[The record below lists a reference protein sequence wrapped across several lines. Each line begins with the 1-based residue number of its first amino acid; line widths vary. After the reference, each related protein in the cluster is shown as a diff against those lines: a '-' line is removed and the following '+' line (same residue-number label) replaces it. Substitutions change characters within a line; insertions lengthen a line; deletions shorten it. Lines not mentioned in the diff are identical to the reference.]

1 MLSRHLE
8 VSLRLA
14 MTLARQKSHE
24 YLTVEHLLLALLE
37 NNHAATTLK
46 ACGGDISTLRA
57 ELEAYIN
64 KHTPTLD
71 EDVEQSPQPT
81 QSFDR
86 ILQRAIFHVQS
97 IGGGRLVEGSDI
109 LVSMFSEHDTYAV
122 YLLKKQGVSRLELT
136 QYLSHGQDKADD
148 GEAKSGI
155 SSDSR
160 SEKTSKDPL
169 VDFATNLNKRAA
181 EGKTDPLIGRASEI
195 ERTAQVLCRRRK
207 NNPLLVGD
215 PGVGKTSIAEGLAWL
230 IINEKAPKPL
240 NGCVIYSLDIGS
252 LIAGTKYRGDF
263 EKRMKS
269 LLDALRKKPNAILFI
284 DEIHMIIGAGSS
296 MSSNMDVSNLI
307 KPALAN
313 GELRCIGSTT
323 FSEYRQVF
331 EKDHALSRRFQKI
344 DVKEPSI
351 EDSIDILRGLKPRYE
366 EFHNVSYTD
375 AALVSAVKLS
385 AKHVHE
391 RFLPDKAIDVI
402 DEAGAYKRLGITPEI
417 ADTEAEDAL
426 LTTLEEETSS
436 SKAKSFEFA
445 ELSQDSDSAESGPKS
460 MHQAADD
467 VDDSTNDDTSTS
479 DKVDVS
485 KSDTSH
491 NSAEAHKSVTVIDV
505 EDIEAIVAKLA
516 RIPPK
521 SVSNDDK
528 SLLEH
533 LDRDLKRLVFGQ
545 DEAID
550 TLSDAIKLSRAGLKS
565 PDKPIGSFMFAGPTG
580 VGKTEVSRQL
590 ANLLGVEL
598 VRFDMSEYMEA
609 HTASRL
615 IGAPPGYVG
624 FDQGGLLTEKINQFP
639 HCVLLLDEIEKAHPD
654 VFNLLLQVM
663 DHGTLTD
670 NNGRVSSFKQVI
682 LIMTTN
688 VGADSMSRASMGFT
702 HQDHSKDNSE
712 ALKRVFTPEF
722 RNRLDAIIQ
731 FNPLDPSIV
740 VSVVDK
746 FLVELQA
753 QLDDKQVMLEID
765 DEVRDYLA
773 AKGYDRLM
781 GARPMQRLIQ
791 DEIKKPL
798 ASMILFGD
806 LADGGTVHVTLQ
818 TTEDESEQGS
828 STISTD
834 KADDNQPKA
843 MDKATVNNREILLT
857 VVETHGSR
865 NGDHSQSMPS

>member
-37 NNHAATTLK
+37 NTHAANTLT
-46 ACGGDISTLRA
+46 ACNANVSSLRT
-57 ELEAYIN
+57 ELEAYIT
-64 KHTPTLD
+64 KHTPTVD
-71 EDVEQSPQPT
+71 ADMEQSPQPT

-122 YLLKKQGVSRLELT
+122 YLLKKQGISRLELT
-136 QYLSHGQDKADD
+136 QYLSHGQDKEEPSEPRASMT
-148 GEAKSGI
+148 GERR
-155 SSDSR
+155 SS
-160 SEKTSKDPL
+160 SERTSKDPL
-169 VDFATNLNKRAA
+169 VEFASNLNQRAA
-181 EGKTDPLIGRASEI
+181 EGKTDPLIGRGPEI
-195 ERTAQVLCRRRK
+195 ERAAQVLCRRRK
-207 NNPLLVGD
+207 NNPLLVGE

-230 IINEKAPKPL
+230 IINDKAPKPL
-240 NGCVIYSLDIGS
+240 SGCVIYSLDIGA

-269 LLDALRKKPNAILFI
+269 LLDALKNKPNAILFI

-313 GELRCIGSTT
+313 GELRCVGSTT
-323 FSEYRQVF
+323 FTEYRQVF

-351 EDSIDILRGLKPRYE
+351 DESIDILRGLKSRYE
-366 EFHNVSYTD
+366 EFHNVEYTD
-375 AALVSAVKLS
+375 AALVSAVQLS
-385 AKHVHE
+385 AKHIHE
-391 RFLPDKAIDVI
+391 RFLPDKAIDII
-402 DEAGAYKRLGITPEI
+402 DEAGAYKRLGVIPD
-417 ADTEAEDAL
+417 ADDINAEDGLISDLEHAL
-426 LTTLEEETSS
+426 STENIESNVDV
-436 SKAKSFEFA
+436 
-445 ELSQDSDSAESGPKS
+445 DSDSDEMQEKTATAKVE
-460 MHQAADD
+460 
-467 VDDSTNDDTSTS
+467 DSSKNVG
-479 DKVDVS
+479 DKAS
-485 KSDTSH
+485 KGLS
-491 NSAEAHKSVTVIDV
+491 NRNKQKPAMKIDV
-505 EDIEAIVAKLA
+505 ADIEAIVAKLA

-521 SVSNDDK
+521 SVSSDDK
-528 SLLEH
+528 SILEH

-545 DEAID
+545 DEAIA
-550 TLSDAIKLSRAGLKS
+550 TLADAIKLSRAGLKA
-565 PDKPIGSFMFAGPTG
+565 PEKPIGSFMFAGPTG

-624 FDQGGLLTEKINQFP
+624 FDQGGLLTEKINQHP
-639 HCVLLLDEIEKAHPD
+639 HCVLLFDEIEKAHPD

-670 NNGRVSSFKQVI
+670 NNGRIASFKQVI
-682 LIMTTN
+682 IIMTTN
-688 VGADSMSRASMGFT
+688 VGAESISRSSMGFT
-702 HQDHSKDNSE
+702 EQDHSRDNSE
-712 ALKRVFTPEF
+712 SLKRVFSPEF

-731 FNPLDPSIV
+731 FNPLDTSIV

-753 QLDDKQVMLEID
+753 QLDDKQVTLEID
-765 DEVRDYLA
+765 DEVREYLA
-773 AKGYDRLM
+773 EKGYDRLM

-806 LADGGTVHVTLQ
+806 LVNGGVVHLTL
-818 TTEDESEQGS
+818 EPKHEA
-828 STISTD
+828 TD
-834 KADDNQPKA
+834 KDSVSITKIPSDITINSDGKDKGSADS
-843 MDKATVNNREILLT
+843 RIILT
-857 VVETHGSR
+857 VVETHEP
-865 NGDHSQSMPS
+865 HSDSESVAS

>member
-37 NNHAATTLK
+37 NTHAANTLT
-46 ACGGDISTLRA
+46 ACNANVSALRT

-64 KHTPTLD
+64 KHTPTVD
-71 EDVEQSPQPT
+71 PDTEQSPQPT

-122 YLLKKQGVSRLELT
+122 YLLKKQGISRLELT
-136 QYLSHGQDKADD
+136 QYLSHGQDKDEPSEPRASMT
-148 GEAKSGI
+148 GERR
-155 SSDSR
+155 SSA

-169 VDFATNLNKRAA
+169 VEFATNLNQRAA
-181 EGKTDPLIGRASEI
+181 EGKTDPLIGRGPEI
-195 ERTAQVLCRRRK
+195 ERAAQVLCRRRK
-207 NNPLLVGD
+207 NNPLLVGE

-230 IINEKAPKPL
+230 IINDKAPKPL

-269 LLDALRKKPNAILFI
+269 LLDALKKKPNAILFI

-323 FSEYRQVF
+323 FTEYRQVF

-344 DVKEPSI
+344 DVKEPSV
-351 EDSIDILRGLKPRYE
+351 DDTIDILRGLKPRYE
-366 EFHNVSYTD
+366 EFHNVVYTD
-375 AALVSAVKLS
+375 EALVTAVQLS
-385 AKHVHE
+385 AKHIHE

-402 DEAGAYKRLGITPEI
+402 DEAGAYKRLGVVADADDIEAEESFI
-417 ADTEAEDAL
+417 ADIEQEFDAQIEADIDGLDSDTYSDNEMQ
-426 LTTLEEETSS
+426 EEADIAKANDRAKSS
-436 SKAKSFEFA
+436 VDKKAKGKRA
-445 ELSQDSDSAESGPKS
+445 PIK
-460 MHQAADD
+460 
-467 VDDSTNDDTSTS
+467 
-479 DKVDVS
+479 
-485 KSDTSH
+485 
-491 NSAEAHKSVTVIDV
+491 IDV
-505 EDIEAIVAKLA
+505 ADIEAIVAKLA

-521 SVSNDDK
+521 SVSSDDK
-528 SLLEH
+528 SILQH
-533 LDRDLKRLVFGQ
+533 LDRDLKHLVFGQ
-545 DEAID
+545 DEAIA
-550 TLSDAIKLSRAGLKS
+550 TLADAIKLSRAGLKA

-624 FDQGGLLTEKINQFP
+624 YDQGGLLTEKINQHP
-639 HCVLLLDEIEKAHPD
+639 HCVLLFDEIEKAHPD

-670 NNGRVSSFKQVI
+670 NNGRVAIFKQVI
-682 LIMTTN
+682 VIMTTN
-688 VGADSMSRASMGFT
+688 VGAESISRSSMGFT
-702 HQDHSKDNSE
+702 QQDHSRDNTES
-712 ALKRVFTPEF
+712 LKRVFTPEF

-731 FNPLDPSIV
+731 FNPLDTSVV

-746 FLVELQA
+746 FLVELQV
-753 QLDDKQVMLEID
+753 QLDDKQVTLEID

-798 ASMILFGD
+798 ANMILFGD
-806 LADGGTVHVTLQ
+806 LVNGGVVHLTLEPEASDGETVKLDKLSDKGSAD
-818 TTEDESEQGS
+818 SR
-828 STISTD
+828 I
-834 KADDNQPKA
+834 
-843 MDKATVNNREILLT
+843 ILT
-857 VVETHGSR
+857 VVETHEPRPDSE
-865 NGDHSQSMPS
+865 SLAS

>member
-37 NNHAATTLK
+37 NTNAANTLT
-46 ACGGDISTLRA
+46 ACNANVSTLRS

-64 KHTPTLD
+64 KHTPTVD
-71 EDVEQSPQPT
+71 ADSEQSPQPT

-122 YLLKKQGVSRLELT
+122 YLLKKQGISRLELT
-136 QYLSHGQDKADD
+136 QYLSHGQDKDEPSEPRASMT
-148 GEAKSGI
+148 GERRSA
-155 SSDSR
+155 

-169 VDFATNLNKRAA
+169 VEFATNLNQRAA
-181 EGKTDPLIGRASEI
+181 EGKTDPLIGRGPEI
-195 ERTAQVLCRRRK
+195 ERAAQVLCRRRK
-207 NNPLLVGD
+207 NNPLLVGE

-230 IINEKAPKPL
+230 IINDKAPKPL

-269 LLDALRKKPNAILFI
+269 LLDALKKKPNAILFI

-323 FSEYRQVF
+323 FTEYRQVF

-344 DVKEPSI
+344 DVKEPSVD
-351 EDSIDILRGLKPRYE
+351 DSIDILRGLKPRYE
-366 EFHNVSYTD
+366 EFHNVEYTD
-375 AALVSAVKLS
+375 EALVTAVQLS
-385 AKHVHE
+385 AKHIHE

-402 DEAGAYKRLGITPEI
+402 DEAGAYKRLGIVADLDDIDAEESFI
-417 ADTEAEDAL
+417 ANLEQDFDAQIDAD
-426 LTTLEEETSS
+426 EEGLGGDADDDSLDETSTANEMQEEANMAKANDKANG
-436 SKAKSFEFA
+436 SKKSKGKRA
-445 ELSQDSDSAESGPKS
+445 PIK
-460 MHQAADD
+460 
-467 VDDSTNDDTSTS
+467 
-479 DKVDVS
+479 
-485 KSDTSH
+485 
-491 NSAEAHKSVTVIDV
+491 IDV
-505 EDIEAIVAKLA
+505 ADIEAIIAKLA

-521 SVSNDDK
+521 SVSSDDK
-528 SLLEH
+528 SILEH
-533 LDRDLKRLVFGQ
+533 LDRDLKHLVFGQ
-545 DEAID
+545 DEAIE
-550 TLSDAIKLSRAGLKS
+550 TLADAIKLSRAGLKA

-624 FDQGGLLTEKINQFP
+624 YDQGGLLTEKINQHP

-663 DHGTLTD
+663 DHGMLTD
-670 NNGRVSSFKQVI
+670 NNGRVAIFKQVI
-682 LIMTTN
+682 VIMTTN
-688 VGADSMSRASMGFT
+688 VGAESISRSSMGFT
-702 HQDHSKDNSE
+702 QQDHSRDNTE

-731 FNPLDPSIV
+731 FNALDTSVV

-746 FLVELQA
+746 FLVELQV
-753 QLDDKQVMLEID
+753 QLDDKQVTLEID

-773 AKGYDRLM
+773 EKGYDRLM

-806 LADGGTVHVTLQ
+806 LVNGGIVHLSLEPKEANEQDDDTVKLDKNGGKSSDKGSAD
-818 TTEDESEQGS
+818 SR
-828 STISTD
+828 I
-834 KADDNQPKA
+834 
-843 MDKATVNNREILLT
+843 ILT
-857 VVETHGSR
+857 VVETHEPHPDSE
-865 NGDHSQSMPS
+865 SLAS

>member
-37 NNHAATTLK
+37 NTHAANTLTACNANVTTLR
-46 ACGGDISTLRA
+46 S

-64 KHTPTLD
+64 KHTPTV
-71 EDVEQSPQPT
+71 DVDMEQSPQPT

-122 YLLKKQGVSRLELT
+122 YLLKKQGISRLELT
-136 QYLSHGQDKADD
+136 QYLSHGQDKDEPAEPRASMS
-148 GEAKSGI
+148 GERRSP
-155 SSDSR
+155 

-169 VDFATNLNKRAA
+169 VEFATNLNQRAA

-195 ERTAQVLCRRRK
+195 ERAAQVLCRRRK
-207 NNPLLVGD
+207 NNPLLVGE

-230 IINEKAPKPL
+230 IINDKAPKPL

-269 LLDALRKKPNAILFI
+269 LLDALKKKPNAILFI
-284 DEIHMIIGAGSS
+284 DEVHMIIGAGSS

-323 FSEYRQVF
+323 FTEYRQVF

-344 DVKEPSI
+344 DVKEPSVN
-351 EDSIDILRGLKPRYE
+351 DTIDILRGLKPRYE
-366 EFHNVSYTD
+366 EFHNVEYTD
-375 AALVSAVKLS
+375 EALVTAVELS
-385 AKHVHE
+385 SKHIHE

-402 DEAGAYKRLGITPEI
+402 DEAGAYKRLGVIPDAEDIKAEESFI
-417 ADTEAEDAL
+417 ADLEKDFDDPISEIDLDIDNEMKDEADAAIAD
-426 LTTLEEETSS
+426 
-436 SKAKSFEFA
+436 AKSIT
-445 ELSQDSDSAESGPKS
+445 LDDLQSA
-460 MHQAADD
+460 
-467 VDDSTNDDTSTS
+467 TS
-479 DKVDVS
+479 KKPPMKIDVS
-485 KSDTSH
+485 
-491 NSAEAHKSVTVIDV
+491 
-505 EDIEAIVAKLA
+505 DIEAIVAKLA

-521 SVSNDDK
+521 SVSSDDK
-528 SLLEH
+528 SILEH

-545 DEAID
+545 DEAIA
-550 TLSDAIKLSRAGLKS
+550 TLADAIKLSRAGLKA

-624 FDQGGLLTEKINQFP
+624 FDQGGLLTEKINQHP

-670 NNGRVSSFKQVI
+670 NNGRVAIFKQVI
-682 LIMTTN
+682 VIMTTN
-688 VGADSMSRASMGFT
+688 VGADSISRSSMGFT
-702 HQDHSKDNSE
+702 QQDHSRDNNE

-731 FNPLDPSIV
+731 FNALDTSVV

-753 QLDDKQVMLEID
+753 QLDDKQVTLEID

-773 AKGYDRLM
+773 QKGYDRLM

-806 LADGGTVHVTLQ
+806 LVNGGVVQLSLEP
-818 TTEDESEQGS
+818 EDIDSTDDDSIKLDKDATHSDKGS
-828 STISTD
+828 SDSRI
-834 KADDNQPKA
+834 
-843 MDKATVNNREILLT
+843 ILT
-857 VVETHGSR
+857 VVETHEPRS
-865 NGDHSQSMPS
+865 DSESVAS

>member
-37 NNHAATTLK
+37 NTHAANTLT
-46 ACGGDISTLRA
+46 ACNANVSTLRT

-64 KHTPTLD
+64 KHTPTVD
-71 EDVEQSPQPT
+71 AETEQSPQPT

-122 YLLKKQGVSRLELT
+122 YLLKKQGISRLELT
-136 QYLSHGQDKADD
+136 QYLSHGQDKDEPSEPRASMT
-148 GEAKSGI
+148 GERRSA
-155 SSDSR
+155 

-169 VDFATNLNKRAA
+169 VEFATNLNQRAA

-195 ERTAQVLCRRRK
+195 ERAAQVLCRRRK
-207 NNPLLVGD
+207 NNPLLVGE

-230 IINEKAPKPL
+230 IINDKAPKPL

-269 LLDALRKKPNAILFI
+269 LLDALKNKPNAILFI

-323 FSEYRQVF
+323 FTEYRQVF

-344 DVKEPSI
+344 DVKEPSVD
-351 EDSIDILRGLKPRYE
+351 DSIDILRGLKPRYE
-366 EFHNVSYTD
+366 EFHNVEYTD
-375 AALVSAVKLS
+375 EALVTAVQLS
-385 AKHVHE
+385 AKHIHE

-402 DEAGAYKRLGITPEI
+402 DEAGAYKRLGVIPDADDIEAEESFI
-417 ADTEAEDAL
+417 ADLEQDFDAQIDADTEGLDGDL
-426 LTTLEEETSS
+426 SS
-436 SKAKSFEFA
+436 DDDNEMQDEANTAKANDRAKSSDDSKAVKA
-445 ELSQDSDSAESGPKS
+445 KKKPPMK
-460 MHQAADD
+460 
-467 VDDSTNDDTSTS
+467 
-479 DKVDVS
+479 
-485 KSDTSH
+485 
-491 NSAEAHKSVTVIDV
+491 IDV
-505 EDIEAIVAKLA
+505 ADIEAIVAKLA

-521 SVSNDDK
+521 SVSSDDK
-528 SLLEH
+528 SILEH
-533 LDRDLKRLVFGQ
+533 LDRDLKHLVFGQ
-545 DEAID
+545 DEAIE
-550 TLSDAIKLSRAGLKS
+550 TLADAIKLSRAGLKA

-580 VGKTEVSRQL
+580 VGKTEVSHQL
-590 ANLLGVEL
+590 AKLLGVEL

-624 FDQGGLLTEKINQFP
+624 FDQGGLLTEKINQHP

-670 NNGRVSSFKQVI
+670 NNGRVAIFKQVI
-682 LIMTTN
+682 VIMTTN
-688 VGADSMSRASMGFT
+688 VGADSISRSSMGFT
-702 HQDHSKDNSE
+702 QQDHSRDNTES
-712 ALKRVFTPEF
+712 LKRVFTPEF

-731 FNPLDPSIV
+731 FNPLDTSVV

-746 FLVELQA
+746 FLVELQV
-753 QLDDKQVMLEID
+753 QLDDKQVTLEID

-773 AKGYDRLM
+773 NKGYDRLM

-791 DEIKKPL
+791 DEIKKLL

-806 LADGGTVHVTLQ
+806 LVNGGVVHLTLEPEAGDEKDDATVKLDKNSNKTSNKSS
-818 TTEDESEQGS
+818 DKGS
-828 STISTD
+828 SDSRI
-834 KADDNQPKA
+834 
-843 MDKATVNNREILLT
+843 ILT
-857 VVETHGSR
+857 VVETHEPHPDSE
-865 NGDHSQSMPS
+865 SLAS

>member
-37 NNHAATTLK
+37 NTHAANTLT
-46 ACGGDISTLRA
+46 ACNANVSALRT

-64 KHTPTLD
+64 KHTPTVD
-71 EDVEQSPQPT
+71 PDTEQSPQPT

-122 YLLKKQGVSRLELT
+122 YLLKKQGISRLELT
-136 QYLSHGQDKADD
+136 QYLSHGQDKDEPSEPRASMT
-148 GEAKSGI
+148 GERR
-155 SSDSR
+155 SSA

-169 VDFATNLNKRAA
+169 VEFATNLNQRAA
-181 EGKTDPLIGRASEI
+181 EGKTDPLIGRGPEI
-195 ERTAQVLCRRRK
+195 ERAAQVLCRRRK
-207 NNPLLVGD
+207 NNPLLVGE

-230 IINEKAPKPL
+230 IINDKAPKPL

-269 LLDALRKKPNAILFI
+269 LLDALKKKPNAILFI

-323 FSEYRQVF
+323 FTEYRQVF

-344 DVKEPSI
+344 DVKEPSV
-351 EDSIDILRGLKPRYE
+351 DDTIDILRGLKPRYE
-366 EFHNVSYTD
+366 EFHNVVYTD
-375 AALVSAVKLS
+375 EALVTAVQLS
-385 AKHVHE
+385 AKHIHE

-402 DEAGAYKRLGITPEI
+402 DEAGAYKRLGVVADADDIEAEESFI
-417 ADTEAEDAL
+417 ADIEQEFDAQIEADIDGLDSDTYSDNEMQ
-426 LTTLEEETSS
+426 EEADIAKANDRAKSS
-436 SKAKSFEFA
+436 VDKKAKGKRA
-445 ELSQDSDSAESGPKS
+445 PIK
-460 MHQAADD
+460 
-467 VDDSTNDDTSTS
+467 
-479 DKVDVS
+479 
-485 KSDTSH
+485 
-491 NSAEAHKSVTVIDV
+491 IDV
-505 EDIEAIVAKLA
+505 ADIEAIVAKLA

-521 SVSNDDK
+521 SVSSDDK
-528 SLLEH
+528 SILQH
-533 LDRDLKRLVFGQ
+533 LDRDLKHLVFGQ
-545 DEAID
+545 DEAIA
-550 TLSDAIKLSRAGLKS
+550 TLADAIKLSRAGLKA

-624 FDQGGLLTEKINQFP
+624 YDQGGLLTEKINQHP
-639 HCVLLLDEIEKAHPD
+639 HCVLLFDEIEKAHPD

-670 NNGRVSSFKQVI
+670 NNGRVAIFKQVI
-682 LIMTTN
+682 VIMTTN
-688 VGADSMSRASMGFT
+688 VGAESISRSSMGFT
-702 HQDHSKDNSE
+702 QQDHSRDNTES
-712 ALKRVFTPEF
+712 LKRVFTPEF

-731 FNPLDPSIV
+731 FNPLDTSVV

-746 FLVELQA
+746 FLVELQV
-753 QLDDKQVMLEID
+753 QLDDKQVTLEID

-798 ASMILFGD
+798 ANMILFGD
-806 LADGGTVHVTLQ
+806 LVNGGVVHLTLEPEASDGDTVKLDKSSDKGSAD
-818 TTEDESEQGS
+818 SR
-828 STISTD
+828 I
-834 KADDNQPKA
+834 
-843 MDKATVNNREILLT
+843 ILT
-857 VVETHGSR
+857 VVETHEPRPDSE
-865 NGDHSQSMPS
+865 SLAS

>member
-37 NNHAATTLK
+37 NTHAANTLT
-46 ACGGDISTLRA
+46 ACNANVSALRT

-64 KHTPTLD
+64 KHTPTVD
-71 EDVEQSPQPT
+71 ADTEQSPQPT

-122 YLLKKQGVSRLELT
+122 YLLKKQGISRLELT
-136 QYLSHGQDKADD
+136 QYLSHGQDKDEPSEPRASMT
-148 GEAKSGI
+148 GERRGA
-155 SSDSR
+155 

-169 VDFATNLNKRAA
+169 VEFATNLNQRAA

-195 ERTAQVLCRRRK
+195 ERAAQVLCRRRK
-207 NNPLLVGD
+207 NNPLLVGE

-240 NGCVIYSLDIGS
+240 NGCVIYSLDIGA

-269 LLDALRKKPNAILFI
+269 LLDALKKKPNAILFI

-323 FSEYRQVF
+323 FTEYRQVF

-344 DVKEPSI
+344 DVKEPTV
-351 EDSIDILRGLKPRYE
+351 DDTIDILRGLKPRYE
-366 EFHNVSYTD
+366 EFHNVEYSD
-375 AALVSAVKLS
+375 EALVTAVQLS
-385 AKHVHE
+385 AKHIHE

-402 DEAGAYKRLGITPEI
+402 DEAGAYKRLGIVPDADDVAAEESFI
-417 ADTEAEDAL
+417 AD
-426 LTTLEEETSS
+426 LE
-436 SKAKSFEFA
+436 
-445 ELSQDSDSAESGPKS
+445 QDFDTPVA
-460 MHQAADD
+460 AADD
-467 VDDSTNDDTSTS
+467 AETDYSSEMQ
-479 DKVDVS
+479 
-485 KSDTSH
+485 
-491 NSAEAHKSVTVIDV
+491 AEANTAKADDQTYANEKSHEDSQATEVKKAPMKIDV
-505 EDIEAIVAKLA
+505 ADIEAIIAKLA

-521 SVSNDDK
+521 SVSSDDK
-528 SLLEH
+528 SILEH
-533 LDRDLKRLVFGQ
+533 LDRDLKHLVFGQ
-545 DEAID
+545 DEAIT
-550 TLSDAIKLSRAGLKS
+550 TLADAIKLSRAGLKA

-624 FDQGGLLTEKINQFP
+624 YDQGGLLTEKINQHP

-670 NNGRVSSFKQVI
+670 NNGRVAVFKQVI
-682 LIMTTN
+682 IIMTTN
-688 VGADSMSRASMGFT
+688 VGAESISRSSMGFT
-702 HQDHSKDNSE
+702 QQDHSRDNTE

-731 FNPLDPSIV
+731 FNPLDTSVV

-746 FLVELQA
+746 FLVELQV
-753 QLDDKQVMLEID
+753 QLDDKQVTLEID
-765 DEVRDYLA
+765 DDVRDYLA
-773 AKGYDRLM
+773 DKGYDRLM

-806 LADGGTVHVTLQ
+806 LVNGGVVHLTLAPEAQDETDENAVALEKDQSANTGSADSRIV
-818 TTEDESEQGS
+818 
-828 STISTD
+828 
-834 KADDNQPKA
+834 
-843 MDKATVNNREILLT
+843 LT
-857 VVETHGSR
+857 VVETHEPHPDSE
-865 NGDHSQSMPS
+865 SLAS

>member
-37 NNHAATTLK
+37 NTHAANTLT
-46 ACGGDISTLRA
+46 ACNANVSTLRT

-64 KHTPTLD
+64 KHTPTV
-71 EDVEQSPQPT
+71 DVDTEQSPQPT

-122 YLLKKQGVSRLELT
+122 YLLKKQGISRLELT
-136 QYLSHGQDKADD
+136 QYLSHGQDKDEPSEPRASMT
-148 GEAKSGI
+148 GERRSA
-155 SSDSR
+155 

-169 VDFATNLNKRAA
+169 VEFATNLNQRAA

-195 ERTAQVLCRRRK
+195 ERAAQVLCRRRK
-207 NNPLLVGD
+207 NNPLLVGE

-230 IINEKAPKPL
+230 IINDRAPKPL

-269 LLDALRKKPNAILFI
+269 LLDALKKKPNAILFI

-323 FSEYRQVF
+323 FTEYRQVF

-344 DVKEPSI
+344 DVKEPSVD
-351 EDSIDILRGLKPRYE
+351 DSIDILRGLKPRYE
-366 EFHNVSYTD
+366 EFHNVEYTD
-375 AALVSAVKLS
+375 EALVSAVQLS
-385 AKHVHE
+385 AKHIHE

-402 DEAGAYKRLGITPEI
+402 DEAGAYKRLGVIPDAADIDAEESFI
-417 ADTEAEDAL
+417 ADIEQDFDSQIDSDEGFDTDNEGVDNEMKSEADTAKANDRAQSSDKI
-426 LTTLEEETSS
+426 ETSK
-436 SKAKSFEFA
+436 SKKK
-445 ELSQDSDSAESGPKS
+445 PPIK
-460 MHQAADD
+460 
-467 VDDSTNDDTSTS
+467 
-479 DKVDVS
+479 
-485 KSDTSH
+485 
-491 NSAEAHKSVTVIDV
+491 IDV
-505 EDIEAIVAKLA
+505 ADIEAIIAKLA

-521 SVSNDDK
+521 SVSSDDK
-528 SLLEH
+528 SILEH
-533 LDRDLKRLVFGQ
+533 LDRDLKHLVFGQ
-545 DEAID
+545 DEAIE
-550 TLSDAIKLSRAGLKS
+550 TLADAIKLSRAGLKA

-624 FDQGGLLTEKINQFP
+624 YDQGGLLTEKINQYP

-670 NNGRVSSFKQVI
+670 NNGRVAIFKQVI
-682 LIMTTN
+682 VIMTTN
-688 VGADSMSRASMGFT
+688 VGADSISRSSMGFT
-702 HQDHSKDNSE
+702 QQDHSRDNTE

-731 FNPLDPSIV
+731 FNPLDTSVV

-746 FLVELQA
+746 FLVELQV
-753 QLDDKQVMLEID
+753 QLDDKQVTLEID

-773 AKGYDRLM
+773 NKGYDRLM

-806 LADGGTVHVTLQ
+806 LVNGGVVHLTLEPEA
-818 TTEDESEQGS
+818 TDSKDEAAVKLSKNSDKGS
-828 STISTD
+828 ASSRI
-834 KADDNQPKA
+834 
-843 MDKATVNNREILLT
+843 VLT
-857 VVETHGSR
+857 VVETHEPHPDSE
-865 NGDHSQSMPS
+865 SLAS

>member
-1 MLSRHLE
+1 MLSRHIE

-37 NNHAATTLK
+37 NTNAANTLT
-46 ACGGDISTLRA
+46 ACNANVSNLRS

-64 KHTPTLD
+64 KHTPTVD
-71 EDVEQSPQPT
+71 PDTEQSPQPT

-122 YLLKKQGVSRLELT
+122 YLLKKQGISRLELT
-136 QYLSHGQDKADD
+136 QYLSHGQDKDEPSEPRASMT
-148 GEAKSGI
+148 GERRSA
-155 SSDSR
+155 

-169 VDFATNLNKRAA
+169 VEFATNLNQRAA
-181 EGKTDPLIGRASEI
+181 EGKTDPLIGRGPEI
-195 ERTAQVLCRRRK
+195 ERAAQVLCRRRK
-207 NNPLLVGD
+207 NNPLLVGE

-230 IINEKAPKPL
+230 IINDKAPKPL

-269 LLDALRKKPNAILFI
+269 LLDALKKKPNAILFI

-323 FSEYRQVF
+323 FTEYRQVF

-344 DVKEPSI
+344 DVKEPSV
-351 EDSIDILRGLKPRYE
+351 DDTIDILRGLKTRYE
-366 EFHNVSYTD
+366 EFHNVEYTD
-375 AALVSAVKLS
+375 EALVTAVQLS
-385 AKHVHE
+385 AKHIHE

-402 DEAGAYKRLGITPEI
+402 DEAGAYKRLGIVADLDDIDAEESFI
-417 ADTEAEDAL
+417 ADLEQDFDAQIDADEEGLDADNDNIDDKDTFNEMQDEAKVAKANDRAKADG
-426 LTTLEEETSS
+426 SKK
-436 SKAKSFEFA
+436 SKAKRA
-445 ELSQDSDSAESGPKS
+445 PIK
-460 MHQAADD
+460 
-467 VDDSTNDDTSTS
+467 
-479 DKVDVS
+479 
-485 KSDTSH
+485 
-491 NSAEAHKSVTVIDV
+491 IDV
-505 EDIEAIVAKLA
+505 ADIEAIVAKLA

-521 SVSNDDK
+521 SVSSDDK
-528 SLLEH
+528 SILQH
-533 LDRDLKRLVFGQ
+533 LDRDLKHLVFGQ
-545 DEAID
+545 DEAIA
-550 TLSDAIKLSRAGLKS
+550 TLADAIKLSRAGLKA

-624 FDQGGLLTEKINQFP
+624 FDQGGLLTEKINQHP
-639 HCVLLLDEIEKAHPD
+639 HCVLLFDEIEKAHPD

-670 NNGRVSSFKQVI
+670 NNGRVAIFKQVI
-682 LIMTTN
+682 VIMTTN
-688 VGADSMSRASMGFT
+688 VGADSISRSSMGFT
-702 HQDHSKDNSE
+702 QQDHSRDNTES
-712 ALKRVFTPEF
+712 LKRVFTPEF

-731 FNPLDPSIV
+731 FNPLDTSVV

-746 FLVELQA
+746 FLVELQV
-753 QLDDKQVMLEID
+753 QLDDKQVTLEID

-773 AKGYDRLM
+773 DKGYDRLM

-798 ASMILFGD
+798 AGMILFGD
-806 LADGGTVHVTLQ
+806 LVNGGVVHLTLEPEDTENQDGDSVKLEKGSDKGSAD
-818 TTEDESEQGS
+818 SR
-828 STISTD
+828 I
-834 KADDNQPKA
+834 
-843 MDKATVNNREILLT
+843 ILT
-857 VVETHGSR
+857 VVETHEPHPDSE
-865 NGDHSQSMPS
+865 SLAS

>member
-37 NNHAATTLK
+37 NTHAANTLT
-46 ACGGDISTLRA
+46 ACNANVSALRT

-64 KHTPTLD
+64 KHTPTVD
-71 EDVEQSPQPT
+71 PDTEQSPQPT

-122 YLLKKQGVSRLELT
+122 YLLKKQGISRLELT
-136 QYLSHGQDKADD
+136 QYLSHGQDKDEPSEPRASMT
-148 GEAKSGI
+148 GERR
-155 SSDSR
+155 SSA

-169 VDFATNLNKRAA
+169 VEFATNLNQRAA
-181 EGKTDPLIGRASEI
+181 EGKTDPLIGRGPEI
-195 ERTAQVLCRRRK
+195 ERAAQVLCRRRK
-207 NNPLLVGD
+207 NNPLLVGE

-230 IINEKAPKPL
+230 IINDKAPKPL

-269 LLDALRKKPNAILFI
+269 LLDALKKKPNAILFI

-323 FSEYRQVF
+323 FTEYRQVF

-344 DVKEPSI
+344 DVKEPSV
-351 EDSIDILRGLKPRYE
+351 DDTIDILRGLKPRYE
-366 EFHNVSYTD
+366 EFHNVVYTD
-375 AALVSAVKLS
+375 EALVTAVQLS
-385 AKHVHE
+385 AKHIHE

-402 DEAGAYKRLGITPEI
+402 DEAGAYKRLGVVADADDIEAEESFI
-417 ADTEAEDAL
+417 ADIEQEFDAQIEADIDGLDSDTYSDNEMQDEADIAKANDRAK
-426 LTTLEEETSS
+426 SS
-436 SKAKSFEFA
+436 VDKKAKGKRA
-445 ELSQDSDSAESGPKS
+445 PIK
-460 MHQAADD
+460 
-467 VDDSTNDDTSTS
+467 
-479 DKVDVS
+479 
-485 KSDTSH
+485 
-491 NSAEAHKSVTVIDV
+491 IDV
-505 EDIEAIVAKLA
+505 ADIEAIVAKLA

-521 SVSNDDK
+521 SVSSDDK
-528 SLLEH
+528 SILQH
-533 LDRDLKRLVFGQ
+533 LDRDLKHLVFGQ
-545 DEAID
+545 DEAIA
-550 TLSDAIKLSRAGLKS
+550 TLADAIKLSRAGLKA

-624 FDQGGLLTEKINQFP
+624 YDQGGLLTEKINQHP
-639 HCVLLLDEIEKAHPD
+639 HCVLLFDEIEKAHPD

-670 NNGRVSSFKQVI
+670 NNGRVAIFKQVI
-682 LIMTTN
+682 VIMTTN
-688 VGADSMSRASMGFT
+688 VGAESISRSSMGFT
-702 HQDHSKDNSE
+702 QQDHSRDNTES
-712 ALKRVFTPEF
+712 LKRVFTPEF

-731 FNPLDPSIV
+731 FNPLDTSVV

-746 FLVELQA
+746 FLVELQV
-753 QLDDKQVMLEID
+753 QLDDKQVTLEID

-798 ASMILFGD
+798 ANMILFGD
-806 LADGGTVHVTLQ
+806 LVNGGVVHLTLEPEASDGDTVKLDKLSDKGSAD
-818 TTEDESEQGS
+818 SR
-828 STISTD
+828 I
-834 KADDNQPKA
+834 
-843 MDKATVNNREILLT
+843 ILT
-857 VVETHGSR
+857 VVETHEPRPDSE
-865 NGDHSQSMPS
+865 SLAS

>member
-37 NNHAATTLK
+37 NTNAANTLT
-46 ACGGDISTLRA
+46 ACNANVSTLRS

-64 KHTPTLD
+64 KHTPTVD
-71 EDVEQSPQPT
+71 PDTEQSPQPT

-122 YLLKKQGVSRLELT
+122 YLLKKQGISRLELT
-136 QYLSHGQDKADD
+136 QYLSHGQDKDEPSEPRASMT
-148 GEAKSGI
+148 GERRSA
-155 SSDSR
+155 

-169 VDFATNLNKRAA
+169 VEFATNLNQRAA
-181 EGKTDPLIGRASEI
+181 EGKTDPLIGRGPEI
-195 ERTAQVLCRRRK
+195 ERAAQVLCRRRK
-207 NNPLLVGD
+207 NNPLLVGE

-230 IINEKAPKPL
+230 IINDKAPKPL

-269 LLDALRKKPNAILFI
+269 LLDALKKKPNAILFI

-323 FSEYRQVF
+323 FTEYRQVF

-344 DVKEPSI
+344 DVKEPSV
-351 EDSIDILRGLKPRYE
+351 DDTIDILRGLKTRYE
-366 EFHNVSYTD
+366 EFHNVEYTD
-375 AALVSAVKLS
+375 EALVTAVQLS
-385 AKHVHE
+385 AKHIHE

-402 DEAGAYKRLGITPEI
+402 DEAGAYKRLGIVADLDDIDAEESFI
-417 ADTEAEDAL
+417 ADLEQDFDAQIDADEEGLDAGNDDIDDKDTFNEMQDEAKVAKANDRAKADG
-426 LTTLEEETSS
+426 SKK
-436 SKAKSFEFA
+436 SKAKRA
-445 ELSQDSDSAESGPKS
+445 PIK
-460 MHQAADD
+460 
-467 VDDSTNDDTSTS
+467 
-479 DKVDVS
+479 
-485 KSDTSH
+485 
-491 NSAEAHKSVTVIDV
+491 IDV
-505 EDIEAIVAKLA
+505 ADIEAIVAKLA

-521 SVSNDDK
+521 SVSSDDK
-528 SLLEH
+528 SILQH
-533 LDRDLKRLVFGQ
+533 LDRDLKHLVFGQ
-545 DEAID
+545 DEAIA
-550 TLSDAIKLSRAGLKS
+550 TLADAIKLSRAGLKA

-624 FDQGGLLTEKINQFP
+624 FDQGGLLTEKINQHP
-639 HCVLLLDEIEKAHPD
+639 HCVLLFDEIEKAHPD

-670 NNGRVSSFKQVI
+670 NNGRVAIFKQVI
-682 LIMTTN
+682 VIMTTN
-688 VGADSMSRASMGFT
+688 VGADSISRSSMGFT
-702 HQDHSKDNSE
+702 QQDHSRDNTES
-712 ALKRVFTPEF
+712 LKRVFTPEF

-731 FNPLDPSIV
+731 FNPLDTSVV

-746 FLVELQA
+746 FLVELQV
-753 QLDDKQVMLEID
+753 QLDDKQVTLEID

-773 AKGYDRLM
+773 DKGYDRLM

-798 ASMILFGD
+798 AGMILFGD
-806 LADGGTVHVTLQ
+806 LVNGGVVHLTLEPEDAKNQDGDSVKLEKGSDKGSADSRIV
-818 TTEDESEQGS
+818 
-828 STISTD
+828 
-834 KADDNQPKA
+834 
-843 MDKATVNNREILLT
+843 LT
-857 VVETHGSR
+857 VVETHEPHPDSE
-865 NGDHSQSMPS
+865 SLAS

>member
-37 NNHAATTLK
+37 NTNAANTLT
-46 ACGGDISTLRA
+46 ACNANVSTLRS

-64 KHTPTLD
+64 KHTPTVD
-71 EDVEQSPQPT
+71 AETEQSPQPT

-122 YLLKKQGVSRLELT
+122 YLLKKQGISRLELT
-136 QYLSHGQDKADD
+136 QYLSHGQDKDEPSEPRASMT
-148 GEAKSGI
+148 GERRSA
-155 SSDSR
+155 

-169 VDFATNLNKRAA
+169 VEFATNLNQRAA
-181 EGKTDPLIGRASEI
+181 EGKTDPLIGRGPEI
-195 ERTAQVLCRRRK
+195 ERAAQVLCRRRK
-207 NNPLLVGD
+207 NNPLLVGE

-230 IINEKAPKPL
+230 IINDKAPKPL

-269 LLDALRKKPNAILFI
+269 LLDALKKKPNAILFI

-323 FSEYRQVF
+323 FTEYRQVF

-344 DVKEPSI
+344 DVKEPSVD
-351 EDSIDILRGLKPRYE
+351 DSIDILRGLKPRYE
-366 EFHNVSYTD
+366 EFHNVEYTD
-375 AALVSAVKLS
+375 EALVTAVQLS
-385 AKHVHE
+385 AKHIHE

-402 DEAGAYKRLGITPEI
+402 DEAGAYKRLGIVADLDDIDAEESFI
-417 ADTEAEDAL
+417 ADLEQDFDAQIDAD
-426 LTTLEEETSS
+426 EEG
-436 SKAKSFEFA
+436 FE
-445 ELSQDSDSAESGPKS
+445 G
-460 MHQAADD
+460 
-467 VDDSTNDDTSTS
+467 VDDDSIDDTGTVNEMQ
-479 DKVDVS
+479 DEANAAKANDRAKADGS
-485 KSDTSH
+485 K
-491 NSAEAHKSVTVIDV
+491 KSKGKRAPIKIDV
-505 EDIEAIVAKLA
+505 ADIEAIVAKLA

-521 SVSNDDK
+521 SVSSDDK
-528 SLLEH
+528 SILQH
-533 LDRDLKRLVFGQ
+533 LDRDLKHLVFGQ
-545 DEAID
+545 DEAIE
-550 TLSDAIKLSRAGLKS
+550 TLADAIKLSRAGLKA

-624 FDQGGLLTEKINQFP
+624 YDQGGLLTEKINQHP

-670 NNGRVSSFKQVI
+670 NNGRVAIFKQVI
-682 LIMTTN
+682 VIMTTN
-688 VGADSMSRASMGFT
+688 VGADSISRSSMGFT
-702 HQDHSKDNSE
+702 QQDHSRDNTE

-731 FNPLDPSIV
+731 FNPLDTSVV

-746 FLVELQA
+746 FLVELQV
-753 QLDDKQVMLEID
+753 QLDDKQVTLEID

-773 AKGYDRLM
+773 DKGYDRLM

-806 LADGGTVHVTLQ
+806 LVNGGVVHLTLEPEDAKDQDGNAVKLEKGS
-818 TTEDESEQGS
+818 DKGS
-828 STISTD
+828 SDSRI
-834 KADDNQPKA
+834 
-843 MDKATVNNREILLT
+843 ILT
-857 VVETHGSR
+857 VVEAHEPHPDSE
-865 NGDHSQSMPS
+865 SLAS

>member
-37 NNHAATTLK
+37 NTNAANTLT
-46 ACGGDISTLRA
+46 ACNANVSTLRS

-64 KHTPTLD
+64 KHTPTVD
-71 EDVEQSPQPT
+71 ADSEQSPQPT

-122 YLLKKQGVSRLELT
+122 YLLKKQGISRLELT
-136 QYLSHGQDKADD
+136 QYLSHGQDKDEPSEPRASMT
-148 GEAKSGI
+148 GERRSA
-155 SSDSR
+155 

-169 VDFATNLNKRAA
+169 VEFATNLNQRAA
-181 EGKTDPLIGRASEI
+181 EGKTDPLIGRGPEI
-195 ERTAQVLCRRRK
+195 ERAAQVLGRRRK
-207 NNPLLVGD
+207 NNPLLVGE

-230 IINEKAPKPL
+230 IINDKAPKPL

-269 LLDALRKKPNAILFI
+269 LLDALKKKPNAILFI

-323 FSEYRQVF
+323 FTEYRQVF

-344 DVKEPSI
+344 DVKEPSVD
-351 EDSIDILRGLKPRYE
+351 DSIDILRGLKPRYE
-366 EFHNVSYTD
+366 EFHNVEYTD
-375 AALVSAVKLS
+375 EALVTAVQLS
-385 AKHVHE
+385 AKHIHE

-402 DEAGAYKRLGITPEI
+402 DEAGAYKRLGIVADLDDIDAEESFI
-417 ADTEAEDAL
+417 ANLEQDFDAQIDAD
-426 LTTLEEETSS
+426 EEG
-436 SKAKSFEFA
+436 
-445 ELSQDSDSAESGPKS
+445 LGGD
-460 MHQAADD
+460 ADD
-467 VDDSTNDDTSTS
+467 DSLDETRTANEMQEEANTAKADDKANG
-479 DKVDVS
+479 S
-485 KSDTSH
+485 K
-491 NSAEAHKSVTVIDV
+491 KSKGKRAPIKIDV
-505 EDIEAIVAKLA
+505 ADIEAIIAKLA

-521 SVSNDDK
+521 SVSSDDK
-528 SLLEH
+528 SILEH
-533 LDRDLKRLVFGQ
+533 LDRDLKHLVFGQ
-545 DEAID
+545 DEAIE
-550 TLSDAIKLSRAGLKS
+550 TLADAIKLSRAGLKA
-565 PDKPIGSFMFAGPTG
+565 PNKPIGSFMFAGPTG

-624 FDQGGLLTEKINQFP
+624 YDQGGLLTEKINQHP

-670 NNGRVSSFKQVI
+670 NNGRVAIFKQVI
-682 LIMTTN
+682 VIMTTN
-688 VGADSMSRASMGFT
+688 VGAESISRSSMGFT
-702 HQDHSKDNSE
+702 QQDHSRDNTE

-731 FNPLDPSIV
+731 FNALDTSVV

-746 FLVELQA
+746 FLVELQV
-753 QLDDKQVMLEID
+753 QLDDKQVTLEID

-773 AKGYDRLM
+773 EKGYDRLM

-806 LADGGTVHVTLQ
+806 LVNGGIVHLSLEPKEANEQDGDTVKLDKNGGKSSDKGSAD
-818 TTEDESEQGS
+818 SR
-828 STISTD
+828 I
-834 KADDNQPKA
+834 
-843 MDKATVNNREILLT
+843 ILT
-857 VVETHGSR
+857 VVETHEPHPDSE
-865 NGDHSQSMPS
+865 SLAS

>member
-37 NNHAATTLK
+37 NTHAANTLT
-46 ACGGDISTLRA
+46 ACNANVSTLRT

-64 KHTPTLD
+64 KHTPTVD
-71 EDVEQSPQPT
+71 ADTEQSPQPT

-122 YLLKKQGVSRLELT
+122 YLLKKQGISRLELT
-136 QYLSHGQDKADD
+136 QYLSHGQDKEEPSEPRASMT
-148 GEAKSGI
+148 GERRSA
-155 SSDSR
+155 

-169 VDFATNLNKRAA
+169 VEYATNLNQRAA
-181 EGKTDPLIGRASEI
+181 EGKTDPLIGRSSEI
-195 ERTAQVLCRRRK
+195 ERAAQVLCRRRK
-207 NNPLLVGD
+207 NNPLLVGE

-230 IINEKAPKPL
+230 IINDKAPKPL
-240 NGCVIYSLDIGS
+240 TGCIIYSLDIGS

-269 LLDALRKKPNAILFI
+269 LLDALKKKPNAILFI

-323 FSEYRQVF
+323 FTEYRQVF

-344 DVKEPSI
+344 DVKEPSVD
-351 EDSIDILRGLKPRYE
+351 DSIDILRGLKPRYE
-366 EFHNVSYTD
+366 EFHNVEYTD
-375 AALVSAVKLS
+375 EALVSAVQLS
-385 AKHVHE
+385 AKHIHE

-402 DEAGAYKRLGITPEI
+402 DEAGAYKRLGVIPDAADIDAEESFI
-417 ADTEAEDAL
+417 ADIEQDFDAQIEADSDNNTINEMQDEAN
-426 LTTLEEETSS
+426 TAKADDQAQSSDDIKS
-436 SKAKSFEFA
+436 SK
-445 ELSQDSDSAESGPKS
+445 
-460 MHQAADD
+460 
-467 VDDSTNDDTSTS
+467 
-479 DKVDVS
+479 S
-485 KSDTSH
+485 K
-491 NSAEAHKSVTVIDV
+491 KRPPMKIDV
-505 EDIEAIVAKLA
+505 ADIEAIIAKLA

-521 SVSNDDK
+521 SVSSDDK
-528 SLLEH
+528 SILEH
-533 LDRDLKRLVFGQ
+533 LDRDLKHLVFGQ
-545 DEAID
+545 DEAIA
-550 TLSDAIKLSRAGLKS
+550 TLADAIKLSRAGLKA

-598 VRFDMSEYMEA
+598 IRFDMSEYMEA

-624 FDQGGLLTEKINQFP
+624 YDQGGLLTEKINQHP

-670 NNGRVSSFKQVI
+670 NNGRVAIFKQVI
-682 LIMTTN
+682 VIMTTN
-688 VGADSMSRASMGFT
+688 VGADSISRSSMGFT
-702 HQDHSKDNSE
+702 QQDHSRDNTES
-712 ALKRVFTPEF
+712 LKRVFTPEF

-731 FNPLDPSIV
+731 FNPLDTSVV

-746 FLVELQA
+746 FLVELQV
-753 QLDDKQVMLEID
+753 QLDDKQVTLEID
-765 DEVRDYLA
+765 DDVRDYLA
-773 AKGYDRLM
+773 EKGYDRLM

-806 LADGGTVHVTLQ
+806 LVNGGVVHLTL
-818 TTEDESEQGS
+818 EPEANESQ
-828 STISTD
+828 
-834 KADDNQPKA
+834 DD
-843 MDKATVNNREILLT
+843 ATVDLNKNSNKASDKGSADSRIVLT
-857 VVETHGSR
+857 VVETHAPHPDSE
-865 NGDHSQSMPS
+865 SLAS

>member
-37 NNHAATTLK
+37 NTNAANTLT
-46 ACGGDISTLRA
+46 ACNANVSTLRS

-64 KHTPTLD
+64 KHTPTVD
-71 EDVEQSPQPT
+71 AETEQSPQPT

-122 YLLKKQGVSRLELT
+122 YLLKKQGISRLELT
-136 QYLSHGQDKADD
+136 QYLSHGQDKDEPSEPRASMT
-148 GEAKSGI
+148 GERRSA
-155 SSDSR
+155 

-169 VDFATNLNKRAA
+169 VEFATNLNQRAA
-181 EGKTDPLIGRASEI
+181 EGKTDPLIGRGPEI
-195 ERTAQVLCRRRK
+195 ERAAQVLCRRRK
-207 NNPLLVGD
+207 NNPLLVGE

-230 IINEKAPKPL
+230 IINDKAPKPL
-240 NGCVIYSLDIGS
+240 NGCVIYSLDNGS

-269 LLDALRKKPNAILFI
+269 LLDALKKKPNAILFI

-323 FSEYRQVF
+323 FTEYRQVF

-344 DVKEPSI
+344 DVKEPSVD
-351 EDSIDILRGLKPRYE
+351 DSIDILRGLKPRYE
-366 EFHNVSYTD
+366 EFHNVEYTD
-375 AALVSAVKLS
+375 EALVTAVQLS
-385 AKHVHE
+385 AKHIHE

-402 DEAGAYKRLGITPEI
+402 DEAGAYKRLGIVADLDDIDAEESFI
-417 ADTEAEDAL
+417 ADLEQDFDAQIDAD
-426 LTTLEEETSS
+426 EEG
-436 SKAKSFEFA
+436 FE
-445 ELSQDSDSAESGPKS
+445 G
-460 MHQAADD
+460 
-467 VDDSTNDDTSTS
+467 VDDDSIDETGTVNEMQDEANAAKANDRAKADG
-479 DKVDVS
+479 S
-485 KSDTSH
+485 K
-491 NSAEAHKSVTVIDV
+491 KSKGKRAPIKIDV
-505 EDIEAIVAKLA
+505 ADIEAIVAKLA

-521 SVSNDDK
+521 SVSSDDK
-528 SLLEH
+528 SILQH
-533 LDRDLKRLVFGQ
+533 LDRDLKHLVFGQ
-545 DEAID
+545 DEAIE
-550 TLSDAIKLSRAGLKS
+550 TLADAIKLSRAGLKA

-624 FDQGGLLTEKINQFP
+624 YDQGGLLTEKINQHP

-670 NNGRVSSFKQVI
+670 NNGRVAIFKQVI
-682 LIMTTN
+682 VIMTTN
-688 VGADSMSRASMGFT
+688 VGADSISRSSMGFT
-702 HQDHSKDNSE
+702 QQDHSRDNTE

-731 FNPLDPSIV
+731 FNPLDTSVV

-746 FLVELQA
+746 FLVELQV
-753 QLDDKQVMLEID
+753 QLDDKQVTLEID

-773 AKGYDRLM
+773 DKGYDRLM

-806 LADGGTVHVTLQ
+806 LVNGGVVHLTLEPEDAKDQDGNAVKLEKGS
-818 TTEDESEQGS
+818 DKGS
-828 STISTD
+828 SDSRI
-834 KADDNQPKA
+834 
-843 MDKATVNNREILLT
+843 ILT
-857 VVETHGSR
+857 VVETHEPHPDSE
-865 NGDHSQSMPS
+865 SLAS

>member
-37 NNHAATTLK
+37 NTHAANTLT
-46 ACGGDISTLRA
+46 ACNANVSALRT

-64 KHTPTLD
+64 KHTPTVD
-71 EDVEQSPQPT
+71 PDTEQSPQPT

-122 YLLKKQGVSRLELT
+122 YLLKKQGISRLELT
-136 QYLSHGQDKADD
+136 QYLSHGQDKDEPSEPRASMT
-148 GEAKSGI
+148 GERR
-155 SSDSR
+155 SSA

-169 VDFATNLNKRAA
+169 VEFATNLNQRAA
-181 EGKTDPLIGRASEI
+181 EGKTDPLIGRGPEI
-195 ERTAQVLCRRRK
+195 ERAAQVLCRRRK
-207 NNPLLVGD
+207 NNPLLVGE

-230 IINEKAPKPL
+230 IINDKAPKPL

-269 LLDALRKKPNAILFI
+269 LLDALKKKPNAILFI

-323 FSEYRQVF
+323 FTEYRQVF

-344 DVKEPSI
+344 DVKEPSV
-351 EDSIDILRGLKPRYE
+351 DDTIDILRGLKPRYE
-366 EFHNVSYTD
+366 EFHNVVYTD
-375 AALVSAVKLS
+375 EALVTAVQLS
-385 AKHVHE
+385 AKHIHE

-402 DEAGAYKRLGITPEI
+402 DEAGAYKRLGVVADADDIEAEESFI
-417 ADTEAEDAL
+417 ADIEQEFDAQIEADIDGLDSDTYSDNEMQDEADIAKANDRAK
-426 LTTLEEETSS
+426 SS
-436 SKAKSFEFA
+436 VDKKAKGKRA
-445 ELSQDSDSAESGPKS
+445 PIK
-460 MHQAADD
+460 
-467 VDDSTNDDTSTS
+467 
-479 DKVDVS
+479 
-485 KSDTSH
+485 
-491 NSAEAHKSVTVIDV
+491 IDV
-505 EDIEAIVAKLA
+505 ADIEAIVAKLA

-521 SVSNDDK
+521 SVSSDDK
-528 SLLEH
+528 SILQH
-533 LDRDLKRLVFGQ
+533 LDRDLKHLVFGQ
-545 DEAID
+545 DEAIA
-550 TLSDAIKLSRAGLKS
+550 TLADAIKLSRAGLKA

-624 FDQGGLLTEKINQFP
+624 YDQGGLLTEKINQHP
-639 HCVLLLDEIEKAHPD
+639 HCVLLFDEIEKAHPD

-670 NNGRVSSFKQVI
+670 NNGRVAIFKQVI
-682 LIMTTN
+682 VIMTTN
-688 VGADSMSRASMGFT
+688 VGAESISRSSMGFT
-702 HQDHSKDNSE
+702 QQDHSRDNTES
-712 ALKRVFTPEF
+712 LKRVFTPEF

-731 FNPLDPSIV
+731 FNPLDTSVV

-746 FLVELQA
+746 FLVELQV
-753 QLDDKQVMLEID
+753 QLDDKQVTLEID

-798 ASMILFGD
+798 ANMILFGD
-806 LADGGTVHVTLQ
+806 LVNGGVVHLTLELEASDGDTVKLDKSSDKGSAD
-818 TTEDESEQGS
+818 SR
-828 STISTD
+828 I
-834 KADDNQPKA
+834 
-843 MDKATVNNREILLT
+843 ILT
-857 VVETHGSR
+857 VVETHEPRPDSE
-865 NGDHSQSMPS
+865 SLAS